1 MLLSSGANL
10 TGGMG
15 QGPGQEVQP
24 SQLEQQEEVLL
35 RALEMAQCMEGLVT
49 QAWPPE
55 FTLQNLWWKG
65 NGLPCVCMLCTGTC
79 GIVN

>member
-1 MLLSSGANL
+1 MLLSSGATL

-15 QGPGQEVQP
+15 QGPGREVQP

-35 RALEMAQCMEGLVT
+35 RALEMAQWMEGLVT

-55 FTLQNLWWKG
+55 FTYGGRGMDSHACACCIQAHLQSH
-65 NGLPCVCMLCTGTC
+65 VA
-79 GIVN
+79 

>member
-15 QGPGQEVQP
+15 QGPGREVQP

-35 RALEMAQCMEGLVT
+35 RALEMAQWMEGLVT

-55 FTLQNLWWKG
+55 FTL
-65 NGLPCVCMLCTGTC
+65 
-79 GIVN
+79 